1 MTCINL
7 SANNLNNS
15 ISVISAHVSKAVI
28 ESSGTFS
35 GTPEQPN
42 LASVSGVAAV
52 NATTKF
58 VDDQDTV
65 NRDESM
71 VAHVSPLWLT
81 INDTQQT
88 EQTIIDF
95 LSKPIVLFSGAF
107 SIADT
112 FTFLNSTSLPLAAFT
127 SAQGSLWTQKLLG
140 FFGIRMD
147 MRIRIVV
154 NANRFQ
160 QGRYIVGWMP
170 LGGNTLTTSAL
181 KSQLT
186 NNMHMATLVQR
197 TTVPHVELDVATQT
211 SAELLIPF
219 ASVHSFYPLN
229 AISPPTQAAALGF
242 INVYPYQ
249 PLVAPTGS
257 TTASYTVYIS
267 FENTRLF
274 GAAAAQSGLHDAE
287 VSNKMNGP
295 ISGIAT
301 SFAKGFREFANIPLL
316 SSYASGAAWI
326 SDRIAKTA
334 SIFGFS
340 KPTQGDSIGKFQIL
354 NNPAHSCVDG
364 DGDVRP
370 LSYLSKPSTVP
381 IKGMSGTEFDEMDFS
396 YIARKFAWF
405 QTVVWTTSSSGLITS
420 MAVLPNKQAN
430 LGGAFHHQPVSFISS
445 FFTLWR
451 GSLKFRFK
459 FVKTEFH
466 SGRLQFCFYPG
477 DEIQALSGTPQYVNR
492 IILDIREHIEIEI
505 TVPYIS
511 RFPYVPNGTSIGNLT
526 IEVVDALV
534 APASVASGV
543 TILCEIAGGDDFEV
557 AVPSQLAI
565 NPVIFTPQSGISAE
579 QKVVSMNIGN
589 SVVVSDPVVSSAFA
603 IGDKVSSFRAYLKR
617 YTPITN
623 STKAIGSTNRLNLQY
638 ATIVPDFIPV
648 QAPAPLP
655 GYINS
660 DMVGLVALCYA
671 FWGGGVRIKDSFSPG
686 LTLTPGNIT
695 TSNEAIAT
703 FTSSTSGN
711 SPSIFSPSAISTN
724 LATNQHQVLQQVFN
738 NNTLSVEIPQYTR
751 ALKRCVADIWG
762 SNPSTAS
769 SSSDYQRPGGT
780 QGTITIALPAGL
792 GYTNPAFPDYDL
804 HNIYRALSD
813 DGDFSLFISIPPI
826 VGSAVSAGYA
836 IF

>member
-15 ISVISAHVSKAVI
+15 ISVISADVSKAVT

-42 LASVSGVAAV
+42 LASVSGVASV

-71 VAHVSPLWLT
+71 VSHVSPLWFS

-95 LSKPIVLFSGAF
+95 LAKPIVLFSGAF
-107 SIADT
+107 NITDT
-112 FTFLNSTSLPLAAFT
+112 FSFLNSSSLPLAAFT

-197 TTVPHVELDVATQT
+197 TTVPHVELDIATQT

-229 AISPPTQAAALGF
+229 AINPPTQAAALGF
-242 INVYPYQ
+242 INIYPYQ

-257 TTASYTVYIS
+257 TTASYTCYIS

-340 KPTQGDSIGKFQIL
+340 KPTQGDSISKMQIL

-381 IKGMSGTEFDEMDFS
+381 VKGMSGTEFDEMDFS

-405 QTVVWTTSSSGLITS
+405 QTVSWTTSSSGVVTS
-420 MAVLPNKQAN
+420 MAVVPNKQLS
-430 LGGAFHHQPVSFISS
+430 LGAGAHYQPVAFVSA
-445 FFTLWR
+445 FFNLWR

-466 SGRLQFCFYPG
+466 SGRLQFCFYPA
-477 DEIQALSGTPQYVNR
+477 DELQALAGTPQYVNR

-505 TVPYIS
+505 TIPYIS

-534 APASVASGV
+534 APASVSSAVS
-543 TILCEIAGGDDFEV
+543 ILCEVAGGDDFEV
-557 AVPSQLAI
+557 AIPSQLSA
-565 NPVIFTPQSGISAE
+565 NPIIFTPQSGIPAD

-589 SVVVSDPVVSSAFA
+589 SVVVSDPVASSAFA

-617 YTPITN
+617 YTPVNN
-623 STKAIGSTNRLNLQY
+623 SSKAIGSTNRLNLQY
-638 ATIVPDFIPV
+638 AVIIPDFIPV
-648 QAPAPLP
+648 QPPTPPP
-655 GYINS
+655 GFVNCDS
-660 DMVGLVALCYA
+660 VGLVALCYT
-671 FWGGGVRIKDSFSPG
+671 FWGGGVRIKNTISPG

-695 TSNEAIAT
+695 TSNEVTAT
-703 FTSSTSGN
+703 FFSDNLGTQASMFNPFNSSLNFTTN
-711 SPSIFSPSAISTN
+711 S
-724 LATNQHQVLQQVFN
+724 HQVLQQIFN
-738 NNTLSVEIPQYTR
+738 NNTLTIELPQYTR
-751 ALKRCVADIWG
+751 TLKRCVADIWG
-762 SNPSTAS
+762 SNPNVPS
-769 SSSDYQRPGGT
+769 SSSDYQRSGGT
-780 QGTITIALPAGL
+780 QGTVTFSLPAGL
-792 GYTNPAFPDYDL
+792 GYTNPAFSGYDL

-813 DGDFSLFISIPPI
+813 DGDFSLFISVPPL
-826 VGSAVSAGYA
+826 VQSTVSSPYNV
-836 IF
+836 F